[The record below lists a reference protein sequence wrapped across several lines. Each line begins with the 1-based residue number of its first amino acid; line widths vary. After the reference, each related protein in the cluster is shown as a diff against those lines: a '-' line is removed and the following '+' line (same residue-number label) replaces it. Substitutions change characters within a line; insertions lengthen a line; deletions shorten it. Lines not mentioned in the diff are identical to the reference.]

1 MAAVVAEPGLL
12 VLQQNQAVLLLRV
25 LVAVQLVMGI
35 TAAVQTYQQILIH
48 LAVVVGLAQL
58 DKLSRQIL
66 QPLEQEA
73 MD

>member
-25 LVAVQLVMGI
+25 LVAVQLVMGT
-35 TAAVQTYQQILIH
+35 TAAVQIYQQVLIH
-48 LAVVVGLAQL
+48 LAVAVGLAQL